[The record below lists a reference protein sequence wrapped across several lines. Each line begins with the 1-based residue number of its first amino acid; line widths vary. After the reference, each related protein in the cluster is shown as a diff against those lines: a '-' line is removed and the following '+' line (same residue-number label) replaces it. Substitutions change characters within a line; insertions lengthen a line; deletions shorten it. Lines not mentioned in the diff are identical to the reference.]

1 MSDQCVTV
9 PVLFRSFHALDTAMK
24 AEIARGNDVV
34 AARLEVL
41 RVSPYMYLVL
51 LMRWGEAC
59 AYAKKN
65 KLPWPLGGTQGAAV
79 KSWNADVTRPLGT
92 PALATEKGWLTAH
105 ESSTLACTMS

>member
-41 RVSPYMYLVL
+41 RVSPYLVL

-65 KLPWPLGGTQGAAV
+65 KLPWPLGGTQGVAV
-79 KSWNADVTRPLGT
+79 KSRNADVTRPLGT

>member
-1 MSDQCVTV
+1 
-9 PVLFRSFHALDTAMK
+9 MK